1 MKNYHNYRNNKGQF
15 VESPAKR
22 SQRALDELYR
32 AFDFFNDHFAQGKL
46 PKVIITIQEAGRRKA
61 VGWFGESFWKDDICD
76 QGVCEINLSAE
87 YLGSAD
93 STLCTL
99 LHEMAHLWNATVANV
114 RDCTSGQYHNK
125 HFRTSAQLFGL
136 KVSRYKNKGYANTVL
151 DEPANQAI
159 DKLKPDT
166 DALSSLKRKRVKKQS
181 IKRYMSL
188 IVDADLEQTVAEGM
202 RQLGMSQKQ
211 FVEHAITLA
220 ANQVEAASME
230 QQLVTQ
236 A

>member
-1 MKNYHNYRNNKGQF
+1 MNKQHKYRNNKGQF
-15 VESPAKR
+15 VESPSKR

-32 AFDFFNDHFAQGKL
+32 AFDFFNDKFADGRL

-99 LHEMAHLWNATVANV
+99 LHEMAHLYNATVAHE

-125 HFRTSAQLFGL
+125 HFRHAANMFGL
-136 KVSRYKNKGYANTVL
+136 KVSRYKNKGYAHTVL
-151 DEPANQAI
+151 DEPANRVI
-159 DKLKPDT
+159 DELNPDVE
-166 DALSSLKRKRVKKQS
+166 ALASLKRKRVKKQS
-181 IKRYMSL
+181 VRRYVSL
-188 IVDADLEQTVAEGM
+188 IVGADLEHVINQGM
-202 RQLGMSQKQ
+202 QQHNMTQKQ
-211 FVEHAITLA
+211 FIEHAILNA
-220 ANQVEAASME
+220 VQQDEPVE
-230 QQLVTQ
+230 QQQLLTK
-236 A
+236 